1 MSKHETAPPLDGYTI
16 YDPIDPFENDAGPF
30 YWRLLEDGSHHF
42 VLASEE
48 RHSNAYGVIHGGLLM
63 TMADLTMAVT
73 AKGEADDAYVT
84 VSFNS
89 EFVAGAF
96 AGDLIEARS
105 ELVRR
110 TGSMA
115 FVRGHIHVG
124 EATLFVCSA
133 VMKRVGKRGALN
145 NDRNTDKANKN
156 ASKESGA

>member
-1 MSKHETAPPLDGYTI
+1 MSNPAPPPLDGYII
-16 YDPIDPFENDAGPF
+16 YDPVDPFENDAGPF

-42 VLASEE
+42 VLATEE
-48 RHSNAYGVIHGGLLM
+48 RHANAYGVIHGGLLM

-73 AKGEADDAYVT
+73 AKGEPDDAYVT

-89 EFVAGAF
+89 EFVAAGF
-96 AGDLIEARS
+96 AGDLVEARS

-124 EATLFVCSA
+124 DNTLFVCSA
-133 VMKRVGKRGALN
+133 VMKRVGKRGALKN
-145 NDRNTDKANKN
+145 SDKSSNDDKN
-156 ASKESGA
+156 

>member
-156 ASKESGA
+156 ASKNSGA